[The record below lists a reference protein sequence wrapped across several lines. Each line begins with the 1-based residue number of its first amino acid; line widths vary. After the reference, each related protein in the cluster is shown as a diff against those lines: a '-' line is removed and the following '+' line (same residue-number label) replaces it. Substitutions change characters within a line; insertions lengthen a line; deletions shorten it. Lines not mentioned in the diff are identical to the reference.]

1 MTAIPRIHVA
11 VVCLVG
17 VLFVGAAAPLAG
29 HRAGQQDQDSAAY
42 RHLNEE
48 IARYLAIHTSL
59 RNEVPGPVP
68 DSSAREL
75 NAASDMLA
83 NAIRRARPRGRQGD
97 FFDAETTRLITARLR
112 AALQSPNAAAALA
125 GIDDERPAAVRPQV
139 YLRFPAANEMAT
151 MPPSLLQALPPLPAE
166 LEYRLVGE
174 HLVLRD
180 VKAAMILDY
189 IPNAVP
195 RR

>member
-1 MTAIPRIHVA
+1 MRIHVTM
-11 VVCLVG
+11 VCLFAGLLV
-17 VLFVGAAAPLAG
+17 AATEVPLAG
-29 HRAGQQDQDSAAY
+29 HRAVRQDQDSTAY

-48 IARYLAIHTSL
+48 IARYLAIHTNL

-68 DSSAREL
+68 NSSAREL

-97 FFDAETTRLITARLR
+97 FFDADATRLIIERLR
-112 AALQSPNAAAALA
+112 AALKAPNAAAALA
-125 GIDDERPAAVRPQV
+125 GIDDERPATVRPQV
-139 YLRFPAANEMAT
+139 YLRFPAENEMAT

-180 VKAAMILDY
+180 VKAAMMLDY

-195 RR
+195 RQ

>member
-1 MTAIPRIHVA
+1 MPRTHVRL
-11 VVCLVG
+11 VCLFAGLLV
-17 VLFVGAAAPLAG
+17 AATDAPLAG
-29 HRAGQQDQDSAAY
+29 HRAGRQDQDSAAY

-48 IARYLAIHTSL
+48 IARYLAIHTNL

-68 DSSAREL
+68 NSSAREL
-75 NAASDMLA
+75 NTASDMLA

-97 FFDAETTRLITARLR
+97 FFDADATRLIIERLR
-112 AALQSPNAAAALA
+112 AALKSPNAAAALA
-125 GIDDERPAAVRPQV
+125 GIDDERPAAVRPQI
-139 YLRFPAANEMAT
+139 YLRFPAENEMAT
-151 MPPSLLQALPPLPAE
+151 MPPSLLRALPPLPAE
-166 LEYRLVGE
+166 LEYRLVRE

-195 RR
+195 RQ